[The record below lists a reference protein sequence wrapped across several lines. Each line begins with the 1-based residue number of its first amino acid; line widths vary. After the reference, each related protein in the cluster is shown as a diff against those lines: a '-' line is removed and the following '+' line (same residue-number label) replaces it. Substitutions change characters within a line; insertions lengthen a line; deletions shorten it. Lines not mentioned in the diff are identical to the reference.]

1 MTRKRGAR
9 LANGWLQV
17 ASKIWFDNEA
27 WSTYIRRLGGSTRRH
42 WRQRCWPH
50 IRIARRHFYPVRRSL
65 GCRQWWSLCYSVTN
79 HRQPTHSVSQWAT
92 VTLWHLAAVQATT
105 QLNTLVPVSNVI
117 TINTADSGGLV
128 VTVTVLYC
136 RTYNRLHFHMQN
148 AFPLQ
153 LACDLWWQWNLLW
166 YAKLAQAIDYRCLW
180 FWFHQQCF
188 QCLNVLV
195 MLS

>member
-17 ASKIWFDNEA
+17 ASKIWFDNQA

-65 GCRQWWSLCYSVTN
+65 SCRQWWSLCYSVTN
-79 HRQPTHSVSQWAT
+79 HRQPTQRQSVSHCHSVTPRCSASN
-92 VTLWHLAAVQATT
+92 
-105 QLNTLVPVSNVI
+105 NTLVPVPNVI

-128 VTVTVLYC
+128 VTVIVLYC

-148 AFPLQ
+148 IHFPCNS
-153 LACDLWWQWNLLW
+153 LATYDGSGICSDTL
-166 YAKLAQAIDYRCLW
+166 
-180 FWFHQQCF
+180 H
-188 QCLNVLV
+188 
-195 MLS
+195 